1 MFITTSVAFGFALDM
16 MCLLFMLVVTFS
28 FLVVDQNVLG
38 DKVGLAITQSLFL
51 TAMLQWGVRQSAEV
65 ANQMMSVERIMEY
78 QNLKKEKE
86 PEKPKNVEKNWPSA
100 GSIEFKNVSYK
111 YFEEAQP
118 ALRDLSFKIEPGM
131 KYGIVGRTGSGKS
144 SLIGSLFKI
153 AELEGKILIDGV
165 DTSEITLETLRS
177 KISIIPQVS
186 LILLYKISNINSFLL
201 SFNRS
206 LSSFR
211 VLYEEILTLSKN
223 ILTKHYG
230 VP

>member
-51 TAMLQWGVRQSAEV
+51 TAMLQGGVRQSAEV

-211 VLYEEILTLSKN
+211 VLYEEILTISKN

>member
-51 TAMLQWGVRQSAEV
+51 TAMLQGGVRQSAEV